1 MTQVNNKD
9 IDNASGQ
16 VVRLDIQNTIKAVT
30 TNNFGARNDAG
41 TILPCEFLA
50 DDTTNKLLIR
60 KSSGGDQANPNP
72 SSGTAATF
80 FTVGD
85 LDQDNLGLLPR
96 AGGTNAPM
104 TGQFLA
110 SNSSNSFSPAISF
123 AGNEDLGIFRSNS
136 NAMGFCVFGI
146 PQMVIDSTG
155 ITLKEAATLVIESNN
170 SKSISIKSPNGLS
183 NNVTFTLPDGDG
195 GAGEVLKTDGSG
207 NLSFSAVQGV
217 PSGAVF
223 CMAVATVP
231 PGYLECNGDPVS
243 RTTYAALF
251 GVIGT
256 QYNTGGETSSEFRLP
271 DLRGEFIRGFDNGR
285 NVDVVV
291 DSNGNSSSRGIA
303 TSQSEQNKQHSH
315 SASSSSSVSPSSHGH
330 TSTKLDNNRVY
341 GHKMTGA
348 NIDGQTS
355 PYGSPGNI
363 PGFNITNLVDD
374 TTITV
379 STSTSVGDEGGEN
392 RPRNISMMYVIKT

>member
-195 GAGEVLKTDGSG
+195 SAGEVLKTDGDEKTIELVEVDG
-207 NLSFSAVQGV
+207 PKLMKQQSFYDQCIEQAGV
-217 PSGAVF
+217 WIPAIPRVKF
-223 CMAVATVP
+223 DRMMK
-231 PGYLECNGDPVS
+231 EK
-243 RTTYAALF
+243 
-251 GVIGT
+251 
-256 QYNTGGETSSEFRLP
+256 
-271 DLRGEFIRGFDNGR
+271 FDNRERSEDYDEDAGE
-285 NVDVVV
+285 
-291 DSNGNSSSRGIA
+291 SS
-303 TSQSEQNKQHSH
+303 K
-315 SASSSSSVSPSSHGH
+315 
-330 TSTKLDNNRVY
+330 
-341 GHKMTGA
+341 
-348 NIDGQTS
+348 
-355 PYGSPGNI
+355 
-363 PGFNITNLVDD
+363 F
-374 TTITV
+374 
-379 STSTSVGDEGGEN
+379 
-392 RPRNISMMYVIKT
+392 IKTFIEYLKYKKVSNDRLALIRNEPVIEQEEDILDFSIDDFESYLNGQNIKYNKRGRLVEHLKKRLKAKKVKGKKPGHNNKSKVFWRIKNFSKQYEIPTGTLMLEGEIVDEET

>member
-30 TNNFGARNDAG
+30 TNNFGPRNDAG

-80 FTVGD
+80 FPVGN
-85 LDQDNLGLLPR
+85 LDEDNLGLLPKSGGTMTGVLTLSHAGTSAAPSINFGDSNTGFFKIGVGSIGIT
-96 AGGTNAPM
+96 AGGTFLGHFTQDAINISGQKELRLFHQSLINQKYLGFKAPQ
-104 TGQFLA
+104 TL
-110 SNSSNSFSPAISF
+110 SNS
-123 AGNEDLGIFRSNS
+123 
-136 NAMGFCVFGI
+136 
-146 PQMVIDSTG
+146 
-155 ITLKEAATLVIESNN
+155 
-170 SKSISIKSPNGLS
+170 
-183 NNVTFTLPDGDG
+183 VTFTLPDGDG
-195 GAGEVLKTDGSG
+195 SAGEVLKTDGSG

-243 RTTYAALF
+243 RSTYAALF
-251 GVIGT
+251 AVIGT
-256 QYNTGGETSSEFRLP
+256 EYNTGGETSSEFRLP

>member
-123 AGNEDLGIFRSNS
+123 AGNESLGIFRSGS

-155 ITLKEAATLVIESNN
+155 VTLKDNPTLKIDSNN
-170 SKSISIKSPNGLS
+170 GKAVGIKSPNGLS
-183 NNVTFTLPDGDG
+183 SNVTFTLPDGDG

-243 RTTYAALF
+243 RSTYAALF
-251 GVIGT
+251 AVIGT

-291 DSNGNSSSRGIA
+291 DSNGNSNSRGIA
-303 TSQSEQNKQHSH
+303 TSQSDQNKQHNH
-315 SASSSSSVSPSSHGH
+315 PASSDVTDTGHVHATTFDNKKYFPGGSSTTIDFGGSGDYPADIFTMSSAE
-330 TSTKLDNNRVY
+330 
-341 GHKMTGA
+341 TG
-348 NIDGQTS
+348 
-355 PYGSPGNI
+355 
-363 PGFNITNLVDD
+363 
-374 TTITV
+374 ITV
-379 STSTSVGDEGGEN
+379 STTTSNDGGGEA

>member
-123 AGNEDLGIFRSNS
+123 AGNESLGIFRSNS

-195 GAGEVLKTDGSG
+195 SAGEVLKTDGSG

-231 PGYLECNGDPVS
+231 SGYLECDGAAVS

-251 GVIGT
+251 AVIGDAYGAGNGST
-256 QYNTGGETSSEFRLP
+256 TFNVP
-271 DLRGEFIRGFDNGR
+271 DLRGEFIRGFDNGKGT
-285 NVDVVV
+285 
-291 DSNGNSSSRGIA
+291 DSGRSIA
-303 TSQSEQNKQHSH
+303 SSQSDQNKQHNH
-315 SASSSSSVSPSSHGH
+315 PASSSVTDSGHVHATTFDNKKYFPGGGSTSISFGGPGSYPADVFTMSSATTGISVSTT
-330 TSTKLDNNRVY
+330 TSN
-341 GHKMTGA
+341 
-348 NIDGQTS
+348 DG
-355 PYGSPGNI
+355 
-363 PGFNITNLVDD
+363 
-374 TTITV
+374 
-379 STSTSVGDEGGEN
+379 GGET